1 MDTVVLNNMLNEAL
15 IADLGDGLDTVA
27 DRLTYLYDGWRR
39 IGADPAEVEFLG
51 SVLADLGWW
60 RGRIDAALDAPSGS
74 H

>member
-39 IGADPAEVEFLG
+39 IGAEA
-51 SVLADLGWW
+51 
-60 RGRIDAALDAPSGS
+60 
-74 H
+74 